1 MVEQVSTIYKL
12 IVFILNYFI
21 VLFCLVALG
30 HPLGASGTKLMTT
43 LVYALINRKKRW
55 GLQSMCEG
63 GGMAN
68 MTIIENL
75 ML

>member
-1 MVEQVSTIYKL
+1 MIECNNVYKCAYMNFV
-12 IVFILNYFI
+12 II
-21 VLFCLVALG
+21 VALG

-43 LVYALINRKKRW
+43 LVYSLINRKKRW